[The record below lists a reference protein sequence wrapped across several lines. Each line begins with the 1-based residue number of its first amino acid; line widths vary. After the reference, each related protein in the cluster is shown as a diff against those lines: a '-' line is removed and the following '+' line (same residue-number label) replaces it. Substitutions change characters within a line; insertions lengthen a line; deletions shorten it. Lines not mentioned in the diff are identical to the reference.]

1 MDTSILAPERTEAPF
16 ALGGVAAIRA
26 LAGQPPLTSP
36 WLRVDQPMIDRFAE
50 VTRDHQWI
58 HVDTERAARELPSGR
73 TIAHGFLSLSLL
85 SHLVGEVF
93 SYPGRQTSLNYG
105 FDRVRFTAAV
115 PVDSRVRASV
125 ALGEATEVG
134 PGELRVGW
142 DVVLELEGQSR
153 PALVARWLVQMR
165 Y

>member
-1 MDTSILAPERTEAPF
+1 MNTNTLAPERTDNRL
-16 ALGGVAAIRA
+16 ALSTIEAIRA
-26 LAGQPPLTSP
+26 LAGQPARTSP
-36 WLRVDQPMIDRFAE
+36 WLRIDQPMIDGFAE

-58 HVDTERAARELPSGR
+58 HADAERAARELPSGR

-93 SYPGRQTSLNYG
+93 SYPGRQSALNYG
-105 FDRVRFTAAV
+105 FDRVRFTSAV
-115 PVDSRVRASV
+115 PQGSRVRATV
-125 ALGEATEVG
+125 ALGEAIEVG

-142 DVVLELEGQSR
+142 DVVLEIEGQSR